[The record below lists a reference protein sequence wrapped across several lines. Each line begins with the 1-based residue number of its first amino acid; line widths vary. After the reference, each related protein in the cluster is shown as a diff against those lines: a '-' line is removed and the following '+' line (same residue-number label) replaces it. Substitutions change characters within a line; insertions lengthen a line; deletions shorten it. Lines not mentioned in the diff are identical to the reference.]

1 MMRVGIIVQCR
12 YNSKR
17 LKGKILKKINNTS
30 ILEILIS
37 RLKNAKLVDDMCL
50 AIADSEDDYAI
61 VKLAKKLNINYIVGS
76 ETDVLSRHY
85 LAAKKMKY
93 DYIIR
98 VTSDCPLIDP
108 LIIDTL
114 IKEFIKKKDIDYLSN
129 AISRSYPLGMEA
141 EIFTFN
147 SLYISHNK
155 ATKAYDREHVTTY
168 IKSSEYFVK
177 SNYKNKVNLQKYRF
191 TLDTKEDFNLISKI
205 YKTLYPVN
213 TIFTLDD
220 IISLMKKNK
229 SLYKINNH
237 ILQKK

>member
-1 MMRVGIIVQCR
+1 M
-12 YNSKR
+12 
-17 LKGKILKKINNTS
+17 
-30 ILEILIS
+30 
-37 RLKNAKLVDDMCL
+37 
-50 AIADSEDDYAI
+50 
-61 VKLAKKLNINYIVGS
+61 
-76 ETDVLSRHY
+76 
-85 LAAKKMKY
+85 
-93 DYIIR
+93 
-98 VTSDCPLIDP
+98 
-108 LIIDTL
+108 
-114 IKEFIKKKDIDYLSN
+114 SN
-129 AISRSYPLGMEA
+129 AVPRSYPLGMEA

-213 TIFTLDD
+213 TIFSLDD

-237 ILQKK
+237 ILQKT